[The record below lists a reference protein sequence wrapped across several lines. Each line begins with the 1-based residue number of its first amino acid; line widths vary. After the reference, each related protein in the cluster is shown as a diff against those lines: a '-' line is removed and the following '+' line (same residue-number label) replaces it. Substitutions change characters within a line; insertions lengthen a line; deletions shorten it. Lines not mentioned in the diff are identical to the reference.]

1 MRLFPTPILAGA
13 GGCAAYAGIGGSL
26 PKPVVEQ
33 FDAEFAG
40 VLAEKFKDD
49 LMLIPHKIWAEVW
62 QVQP

>member
-1 MRLFPTPILAGA
+1 MR
-13 GGCAAYAGIGGSL
+13 AYAAIGGSL
-26 PKPVVEQ
+26 PKPMVEQ

-49 LMLIPHKIWAEVW
+49 LMLIPHKVWAEVW